1 MVVIMGAN
9 FEILF
14 LEVAKAFL
22 MAVDNKAR
30 TKILYN
36 MDKSRYSKD
45 PELFK
50 KVSDYIW
57 EFRTE
62 YGGLQYRMLAFWDK
76 RNKSNTL
83 VIASH
88 GIIKKKDK
96 LPSKEINKAERLRKE
111 YFNI

>member
-1 MVVIMGAN
+1 MGAN
-9 FEILF
+9 FEIVF
-14 LEVAKAFL
+14 LEEAKAFL
-22 MAVDNKAR
+22 STVDSKAGV
-30 TKILYN
+30 KILYN

-76 RNKSNTL
+76 RDKTHTL
-83 VIASH
+83 VVATN
-88 GIIKKKDK
+88 GMVKKKDRIP
-96 LPSKEINKAERLRKE
+96 LKEINKAERLRKE

>member
-1 MVVIMGAN
+1 MVNIMGAN
-9 FEILF
+9 FDIL
-14 LEVAKAFL
+14 LLGEAKAFL
-22 MAVDNKAR
+22 MTIDSKAR
-30 TKILYN
+30 VKILYN

-50 KVSDYIW
+50 KVSEYIW

-62 YGGLQYRMLAFWDK
+62 YSGLQYRMLAFWDK
-76 RNKSNTL
+76 RNKANTL
-83 VIASH
+83 VIACH
-88 GIIKKKDK
+88 GIMKKKDK